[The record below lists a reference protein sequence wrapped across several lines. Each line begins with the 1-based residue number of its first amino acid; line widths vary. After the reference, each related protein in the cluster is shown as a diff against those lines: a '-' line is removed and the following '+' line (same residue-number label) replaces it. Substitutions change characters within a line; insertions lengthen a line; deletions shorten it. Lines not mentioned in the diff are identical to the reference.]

1 MLKKNL
7 YKFLLIV
14 PALVGMSLMAA
25 SIPSNSNS
33 KENTT
38 VADNEEGIV
47 VDKKVHDFGTI
58 KEADGNV
65 SAVFK
70 ITNKTKEPIV
80 LTDAKASCGCTTPK
94 WTKEPIAPGKQGQI
108 KATYNPAN
116 RPGAF
121 NKTITVSSNGSPST
135 LTLNIKGEVV
145 KD

>member
-47 VDKKVHDFGTI
+47 VDERQVSRRYEDVERKLSHYYVFSL
-58 KEADGNV
+58 KELRILHQG
-65 SAVFK
+65 
-70 ITNKTKEPIV
+70 KE
-80 LTDAKASCGCTTPK
+80 DK
-94 WTKEPIAPGKQGQI
+94 
-108 KATYNPAN
+108 
-116 RPGAF
+116 
-121 NKTITVSSNGSPST
+121 
-135 LTLNIKGEVV
+135 
-145 KD
+145 